1 MNEKLRKHIELLQNT
16 NQLAQTAAELSQNAN
31 KLARTLGNASEISS
45 LVTQPFENH
54 ALLHSLKIP
63 VFSEEAMEAIKTP
76 MLSEEAMEALKT
88 PMLSEAIESMK
99 QLTETNKKLVDSV
112 QIGNQF
118 SQIFANTMSEQIAF
132 QQSIG
137 SMIQSIFN
145 DFDWSSIRD
154 GLRIQLQEYEIKVKK
169 FDKELWTIDAELLD
183 TFVDESRELNS
194 SAIEKYVEDSLDS
207 YIKFFMT
214 DDLYSDYKLIIEQ
227 AYTAYKNGDY
237 ALTVFPLFAVI
248 DNLIS
253 NTFAAYQIDIQLK
266 PNLKRH
272 KDKIFH
278 KVKDYVET
286 NEDKLAFYLMFFR
299 RVFNVYTKIFEP
311 SWDNHPNQINRNW
324 IMHGSYTYNEITKL
338 DTLKL
343 FQLIKAIEVVKNI
356 SFEQDKQEVS

>member
-1 MNEKLRKHIELLQNT
+1 MNEKLRKQIELLQNT
-16 NQLAQTAAELSQNAN
+16 NKLAQTAAELSQNAN
-31 KLARTLGNASEISS
+31 KLAQTFGDASKISG
-45 LVTQPFENH
+45 LVTNSFVNH
-54 ALLHSLKIP
+54 ELLQSL
-63 VFSEEAMEAIKTP
+63 KTP
-76 MLSEEAMEALKT
+76 MLSETMEAIN
-88 PMLSEAIESMK
+88 PPIISEAIESMK
-99 QLTETNKKLVDSV
+99 QLTETNQKLVDSV
-112 QIGNQF
+112 RIDAQF

-132 QQSIG
+132 QQTIDSLTR
-137 SMIQSIFN
+137 SIFN

-154 GLRIQLQEYEIKVKK
+154 GLRSQLKEYEIKLKK

-183 TFVDESRELNS
+183 TFEDESREFNS

-227 AYTAYKNGDY
+227 AYKAYKNGDY

-253 NTFAAYQIDIQLK
+253 NTFSDYQIDIQLK
-266 PNLKRH
+266 PSLKNH
-272 KDKIFH
+272 KNKIFH

-286 NEDKLAFYLMFFR
+286 NEDKLAFSLMFFR
-299 RVFNVYTKIFEP
+299 RVFNVYKKIFEP
-311 SWDNHPNQINRNW
+311 SKKKHPNQINRNW
-324 IMHGSYTYNEITKL
+324 IMHGSFTYDEITKL

-343 FQLIKAIEVVKNI
+343 FQLIKAIEIVKNI

>member
-16 NQLAQTAAELSQNAN
+16 NKLAQTAAELSQNAN
-31 KLARTLGNASEISS
+31 KLARTLGNASKISS
-45 LVTQPFENH
+45 SVTQPFENH
-54 ALLHSLKIP
+54 TLLQSL
-63 VFSEEAMEAIKTP
+63 KTP
-76 MLSEEAMEALKT
+76 MISEEAMEALNT
-88 PMLSEAIESMK
+88 PMISEEAMEALNTPIISEAIESMK
-99 QLTETNKKLVDSV
+99 QLTETNQKLVDNV
-112 QIGNQF
+112 QIGAQF

-137 SMIQSIFN
+137 SMIQGIFN

-154 GLRIQLQEYEIKVKK
+154 GLRIQLEKYEIKVKK

-183 TFVDESRELNS
+183 TFVDESREFNS

-227 AYTAYKNGDY
+227 AYKAYKNGDY

-253 NTFAAYQIDIQLK
+253 NTFSAYQIDIQLK
-266 PNLKRH
+266 PYLSRH
-272 KDKIFH
+272 KDKIYH
-278 KVKDYVET
+278 KVQDYVET

-299 RVFNVYTKIFEP
+299 RVFNVYKKLFEP
-311 SWDNHPNQINRNW
+311 SWNNHPNQINRNW
-324 IMHGSYTYNEITKL
+324 IMHGSFTYSEITKL

-343 FQLIKAIEVVKNI
+343 FQLIKAIEIVKNI